1 MNTET
6 ITIELNQT
14 NATSVSRGI
23 DGEFTNG
30 KYTCKIKEPVTLF
43 DGDAI
48 SMRLA
53 TVDSNRGDSDT
64 INIVEDTPLSIGFS
78 YYDVDYPVTVDEKR
92 VLDGSYPWLDAIHG
106 VPYCTFEKCSGYMA
120 QDILSLT
127 SVKYKVHPDKEDVTV
142 VVNPLFSWI
151 DENGVHQANKG
162 VDGPYH
168 YVGEGGTGNDPVC
181 VLRGSSV
188 PIKFKSG
195 SLKVLGSL
203 SWEYKPPDSKNHFPT
218 RTPIYLPDDDVVVVV
233 STGARNLLQRT
244 AGMVLRKGKYN
255 KSDLAYALTKGFSEV
270 GLSNS
275 LDSGGNTLIL
285 ANTDLVLRTDE
296 DRYEPL
302 AFRINKTE
310 VSDVTFS
317 NNDTYVY
324 KKETG
329 TIKPKVLIGSRKF
342 AIKFG
347 VEGDVYQLDDNH
359 TSFHIESK
367 DPDGNDVNKG
377 LEGVGIYQETVDV
390 GGSPVLRNFTVN
402 TTTGTLIHS
411 MEPVPFW
418 RDLLGLYTN
427 LVVPLTTGTN
437 GIHYWTRDNA
447 AGKYPT
453 ESDAASIYSNSNNR
467 VIEDPLSSDNNPIFI
482 DTTSTPTNAVVGQSV
497 QAINYGGYYKVRL
510 SGLGLPLNKFINTD
524 RTVFDVCAVLS
535 LQYTSLNMTT
545 AFGDS
550 AIMKVHHGAPA
561 VITQCGVDI
570 EDPETDKTAFLGPK
584 NCVILDITRRYRPT
598 MDELKAMA
606 KSVKQE
612 KLM

>member
-1 MNTET
+1 MNTADT
-6 ITIELNQT
+6 ITIELNQIY
-14 NATSVSRGI
+14 ASKVVQ
-23 DGEFTNG
+23 NG
-30 KYTCKIKEPVTLF
+30 KYTCDLAECVTMY
-43 DGDAI
+43 DGD
-48 SMRLA
+48 SMAMRMSTL
-53 TVDSNRGDSDT
+53 DSNRGDSNT
-64 INIVEDTPLSIGFS
+64 INIVEDTPLSIGIS
-78 YYDVDYPVTVDEKR
+78 YYDTDYPVTADDRR
-92 VLDGSYPWLDAIHG
+92 VLDGTYPWIDATHG

-151 DENGVHQANKG
+151 DENGVHQVNKG

-181 VLRGSSV
+181 KLKGSSV

-218 RTPIYLPDDDVVVVV
+218 RTPVYLPDDNVTVAV

-255 KSDLAYALTKGFSEV
+255 KSDLALALTVGFSEV

-310 VSDVTFS
+310 VSDITFS

-324 KKETG
+324 KKDTG
-329 TIKPKVLIGSRKF
+329 TIKPKVLIGARKF
-342 AIKFG
+342 AVEYG
-347 VEGDVYQLDDNH
+347 VKGDVFQLSANH
-359 TSFHIESK
+359 MSFHIESK

-390 GGSPVLRNFTVN
+390 NGSPVLRNFTVS
-402 TTTGTLIHS
+402 TATGTLIHS
-411 MEPVPFW
+411 MEPVSFW
-418 RDLLGLYTN
+418 RDTIGLYDN

-453 ESDAASIYSNSNNR
+453 ESDESSIYSNSNNR

-482 DTTSTPTNAVVGQSV
+482 DTTNTPTNAVYGQSV
-497 QAINYGGYYKVRL
+497 QAVNYGGYYTL
-510 SGLGLPLNKFINTD
+510 HLDGLGMPLSKYINNDYTTTD
-524 RTVFDVCAVLS
+524 LAGVLS

-545 AFGDS
+545 AYDDS
-550 AIMKVHHGAPA
+550 GILKVHRGKPTT
-561 VITQCGVDI
+561 ITSCGVDI
-570 EDPETDKTAFLGPK
+570 RDPGTRKTVASLGPENTVLLTIK
-584 NCVILDITRRYRPT
+584 RQYRPT
-598 MDELKAMA
+598 VD
-606 KSVKQE
+606 QE
-612 KLM
+612 KILMSKAIQD